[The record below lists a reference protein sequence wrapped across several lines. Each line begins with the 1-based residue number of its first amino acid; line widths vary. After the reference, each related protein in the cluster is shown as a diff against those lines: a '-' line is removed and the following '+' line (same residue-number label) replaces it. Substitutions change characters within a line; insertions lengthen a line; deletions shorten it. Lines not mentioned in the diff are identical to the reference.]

1 VVVLGGLLAVWPT
14 RRHPAAPRPA
24 VRPSA
29 RRREPAVVD
38 RG

>member
-1 VVVLGGLLAVWPT
+1 VMVLGGLLAVWPT
-14 RRHPAAPRPA
+14 RRHPTVPRSAAPA
-24 VRPSA
+24 A